1 MLPAANKIKAR
12 THEQIRLME
21 LTMEGVTGIVEG
33 MNPKL
38 LRVKLEA
45 FVPPA
50 AAPKKA
56 KA

>member
-1 MLPAANKIKAR
+1 
-12 THEQIRLME
+12 ME

-45 FVPPA
+45 FAPPA
-50 AAPKKA
+50 ASAAKKA